1 MHLFAAQ
8 ICFADL
14 DVVGEL
20 SGLALH
26 LDRAGLQ
33 NISAV
38 GDLQG
43 HLCVLLH
50 QQHGHA
56 VAVDLADD
64 LEDFLDQQRG

>member
-8 ICFADL
+8 IGFADL

-20 SGLALH
+20 GGLALH